1 MQSFSSLEK
10 LFTKLRTWYM
20 ERDDEASKWA
30 VAYTY
35 EAVNR
40 HNPDRLKAHAAQGS
54 CKHNDSGVYWKMSAQ
69 GIVL

>member
-1 MQSFSSLEK
+1 
-10 LFTKLRTWYM
+10 M

-54 CKHNDSGVYWKMSAQ
+54 CTQSQFSGVYW
-69 GIVL
+69 

>member
-1 MQSFSSLEK
+1 
-10 LFTKLRTWYM
+10 M

-40 HNPDRLKAHAAQGS
+40 HNPDRLKAHAAQGP
-54 CKHNDSGVYWKMSAQ
+54 CMHNHSGEYTLVDGST
-69 GIVL
+69 GITL

>member
-1 MQSFSSLEK
+1 
-10 LFTKLRTWYM
+10 M

-54 CKHNDSGVYWKMSAQ
+54 AVHGRGCHTDGSTGCQFANRPNIHANFGGMY
-69 GIVL
+69 I

>member
-1 MQSFSSLEK
+1 MYVSISICTTFHSSSSLEK

-40 HNPDRLKAHAAQGS
+40 HNPDRLKAHAAQGP
-54 CKHNDSGVYWKMSAQ
+54 CLHIHNEA
-69 GIVL
+69 